1 MLKKLIESASG
12 SISQAELY
20 AILDLATTDIRVNRI
35 GWGKRTSIRQ
45 AVEIAGMCKTAIGK
59 G

>member
-12 SISQAELY
+12 PISQAELY

-35 GWGKRTSIRQ
+35 GWGRRTSL
-45 AVEIAGMCKTAIGK
+45 ADVAESV
-59 G
+59 

>member
-12 SISQAELY
+12 PISQAELY

-35 GWGKRTSIRQ
+35 GYNERTSLAD
-45 AVEIAGMCKTAIGK
+45 AVGIVGICLGIVRR
-59 G
+59 